1 MRKLW
6 ATIQKDTRILLRD
19 RMGLTLMF
27 AMPIVLVIIVTY
39 IQNNT
44 FQIID
49 KKNIPLIICNTDTG
63 KFSKEFIA
71 GIDKIGMF
79 NIIKSNNTLDSQQI
93 TLHMRNADALA
104 CVVIPN
110 QFSAQVSEKAK
121 TIAGKALN
129 SFGLEGDTSKT
140 KLPGIDILTMYYKP
154 EIQPSLKLSIEG
166 ALNSSLQMVQSRQVL
181 RALYFSIN
189 EKTLPDS
196 TENEMLNNKL
206 YINEVPLTRTSTAP
220 VPNASQ
226 HNVPAWTIFAMF
238 FIVMSLAGSIVREKL
253 SGSFIRLKTLPT
265 SFMVALLSK
274 QITYL
279 TVTLLQ
285 ALVIFSIG
293 LWLFP
298 YMGLPGLNMP
308 VNIAGLILVTF
319 MCGWC
324 AVSYAIC
331 IGVFAKTQE
340 QASGFGAVSIVI
352 LAIIGGLMIPGFA
365 MPGSFKMLMQL
376 SPLHWCLQLYYNL
389 FLEGATFTDVL
400 INVLPLLIIILVLQL
415 ITFAGLKGK
424 NLI

>member
-79 NIIKSNNTLDSQQI
+79 NIIKSNNALDSQQI
-93 TLHMRNADALA
+93 TLRMRNADALA

-181 RALYFSIN
+181 RTLYFSIN
-189 EKTLPDS
+189 EKVLPDS

-206 YINEVPLTRTSTAP
+206 HINEVPLTRTSTAP

-279 TVTLLQ
+279 IVTLLQ

-308 VNIAGLILVTF
+308 ANITGLILVTF

-365 MPGSFKMLMQL
+365 MPGSFKMLMQV